1 MMQMM
6 MMMMMMMMGWW
17 MMDDGWWMN
26 DGLGQSKCS
35 DCPVGRYSVK
45 VIFCQAC
52 QAAGKQAGILVI
64 HFHCSWNCVRWMKL
78 VQAFVWI
85 VLLAST
91 LIAKALPNGIINLVP
106 LYPLPPSCLLD
117 QQTIV

>member
-1 MMQMM
+1 
-6 MMMMMMMMGWW
+6 
-17 MMDDGWWMN
+17 MN

-64 HFHCSWNCVRWMKL
+64 HFHCS
-78 VQAFVWI
+78 
-85 VLLAST
+85 
-91 LIAKALPNGIINLVP
+91 
-106 LYPLPPSCLLD
+106 
-117 QQTIV
+117 